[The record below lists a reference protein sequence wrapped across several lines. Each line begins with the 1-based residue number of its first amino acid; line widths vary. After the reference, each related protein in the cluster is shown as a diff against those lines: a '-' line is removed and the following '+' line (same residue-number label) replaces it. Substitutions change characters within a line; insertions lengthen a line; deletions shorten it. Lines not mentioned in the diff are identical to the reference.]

1 MGLEALQGIQNGT
14 VPGELME
21 PSVTI
26 YSSFASYVY
35 ALVWGAVNVSGVNFC
50 KPANFLQSI
59 IALMT
64 VVCCILTNAV
74 IIGSDQVGCLD
85 GHVLTKP
92 GTVEAAES
100 QLAGMAGHTHDLLT
114 GVCVLDTKTG
124 SIQEHIDIHRLTMRA
139 LSPEEIRKYV
149 ATEYPLDCA
158 GSYKIEGLGISLFEQ
173 IQGHDFTA
181 ITGLPLMAVCQ
192 MLANTGIHPLRG
204 VE

>member
-1 MGLEALQGIQNGT
+1 MLATMRRLILAST
-14 VPGELME
+14 SPYRRELMNRLGLAFE
-21 PSVTI
+21 AIAPDGVDEESLNVPPRE
-26 YSSFASYVY
+26 
-35 ALVWGAVNVSGVNFC
+35 LVQTLARM
-50 KPANFLQSI
+50 KAESI
-59 IALMT
+59 AAT
-64 VVCCILTNAV
+64 HPDAV

-100 QLAGMAGHTHDLLT
+100 QLAGMAGHTHELLT

-192 MLANTGIHPLRG
+192 MLAQSGIHPLRG
-204 VE
+204 TK